1 MLGIEQSRLPDKSE
15 LQVGGK
21 KVSKEEGRPQ
31 VHSMEMEVTYYS
43 ISEVRATGH

>member
-15 LQVGGK
+15 LQVGGGN
-21 KVSKEEGRPQ
+21 VSEDEERPQ

-43 ISEVRATGH
+43 I